1 MISLSFHLLFPQC
14 ALFLG
19 GVLSILSG
27 QAGAEVREPQMSP
40 LRTDR
45 GLGLTVHVYTL
56 YLLYR
61 YCHDLNRSHA
71 INGGPAQHGSTRI
84 GRSGV
89 TCGRKNGV
97 VCTLEYILYVIMGIF
112 SSSHHAKF

>member
-45 GLGLTVHVYTL
+45 GLGLTVDQ
-56 YLLYR
+56 
-61 YCHDLNRSHA
+61 CM
-71 INGGPAQHGSTRI
+71 
-84 GRSGV
+84 
-89 TCGRKNGV
+89 
-97 VCTLEYILYVIMGIF
+97 CTHSIYSIDIAMI
-112 SSSHHAKF
+112 